1 MLNKD
6 TEALQGTETNVTEIE
21 SLLIKQKLAIL
32 VVDDS
37 PINRKVC
44 TNMVAD
50 IAASIS
56 TANDG
61 KQAIELWQQEHFDI
75 ILMDCHMP
83 IMDGISA
90 TLKIRELEKATQSHT
105 SIVAIT
111 ASDLEVERKKCFDAG
126 MDGFV
131 AKPYNPDSLW
141 QAIHESLNSRSGGDN
156 KKKIML

>member
-1 MLNKD
+1 M
-6 TEALQGTETNVTEIE
+6 
-21 SLLIKQKLAIL
+21 
-32 VVDDS
+32 VV
-37 PINRKVC
+37 
-44 TNMVAD
+44 D

-56 TANDG
+56 MANNG

-90 TLKIRELEKATQSHT
+90 TLKIRELEKETQRHT
-105 SIVAIT
+105 IIIAIT
-111 ASDLEVERKKCFDAG
+111 ASELEADRKKCFDAG

-131 AKPYNPDSLW
+131 AKPYDPDSLW
-141 QAIHESLNSRSGGDN
+141 QAIHESLNCRSGGDN